1 MIPVVRLDEAIVKA
15 AATRSRG
22 PGEKDHPVSL
32 LTADEC
38 ARMCRISTR
47 TLEKWRSE
55 GKGPAFV
62 KIGRMVKY
70 SRSGIVLWLRS
81 QETGGRTERP
91 MDVTS
96 RPYWKDRNRQHVDIM
111 FTHPHT
117 QQPVRKRIVAPVG
130 MGTVAA
136 TEWGRE
142 QAMRI
147 FKDLCE
153 VPIDVD
159 AQEEEDKPATK
170 MRPARAPR
178 LMEIWDTFI
187 NEHVLPLKYASH
199 VGYFGSWQNHIKD
212 ALGMKRLD
220 EIDAIALNQFRSALE
235 KKGHGVLTQKQ
246 NVSRVRACL
255 KWAVA
260 LGRVKMEIPKIE
272 YPKRKKVRK
281 EVYSKDQWELLHEVA
296 ENQRERV
303 LALLLT
309 DGLLRIGETA
319 GLMWSDVRFD
329 KGIARIQR
337 NVCKGRLQ
345 SSAKGEDGDVPLT
358 PRLTAAL
365 LKLKAE
371 SDGNPFVLGRTKDG
385 VFMHGSDGAEQARTL
400 RMQEDAGIPK
410 LGPHRIR
417 HSVLTFLAE
426 NGVQPYELQAFA
438 RHADATTT
446 NRYYVHINRR
456 KLARQAVR
464 TLAGLLSPEPTPPPR

>member
-1 MIPVVRLDEAIVKA
+1 ME
-15 AATRSRG
+15 
-22 PGEKDHPVSL
+22 
-32 LTADEC
+32 
-38 ARMCRISTR
+38 
-47 TLEKWRSE
+47 
-55 GKGPAFV
+55 
-62 KIGRMVKY
+62 
-70 SRSGIVLWLRS
+70 
-81 QETGGRTERP
+81 
-91 MDVTS
+91 VTT

-111 FTHPHT
+111 FPHPHT
-117 QQPVRKRIVAPVG
+117 QQPFRKRIVAPVG
-130 MGTVAA
+130 MDAVAA

-142 QAMRI
+142 QAMHL
-147 FKDLCE
+147 FKKLCK
-153 VPIDVD
+153 VPTDVD
-159 AQEEEDKPATK
+159 AQDKEDKPATK
-170 MRPARAPR
+170 TRPAKAPR
-178 LMEIWDTFI
+178 LMEVWDTFI
-187 NEHVLPLKYASH
+187 NEHVLPLKHASH
-199 VGYFGSWQNHIKD
+199 AGYYGSWQNHIKD
-212 ALGMKRLD
+212 ALGMMRLD

-246 NVSRVRACL
+246 NVSRVRTCL

-281 EVYSKDQWELLHEVA
+281 EVFSKDQWELLHEVA

-309 DGLLRIGETA
+309 DGVLRIGETA

-329 KGIARIQR
+329 EGIIRIQR

-345 SSAKGEDGDVPLT
+345 SSPKGEDGDVPLT
-358 PRLTAAL
+358 PRLASAL

-385 VFMHGSDGAEQARTL
+385 VFMHGSDGAEQARTF

-410 LGPHRIR
+410 LGPHRVR

-426 NGVQPYELQAFA
+426 NGVQPYELQALA
-438 RHADATTT
+438 RHADAATT

-464 TLAGLLSPEPTPPPR
+464 TLAGLISPEPTPPALTTLLGNDVATAGNKPQIRIVA